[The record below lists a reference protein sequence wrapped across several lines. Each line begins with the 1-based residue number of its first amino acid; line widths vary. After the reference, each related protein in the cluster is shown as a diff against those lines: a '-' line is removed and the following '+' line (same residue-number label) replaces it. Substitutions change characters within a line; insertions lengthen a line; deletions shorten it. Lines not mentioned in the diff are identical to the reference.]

1 MADTGKQSP
10 LGMNVLGG
18 LLQHRCLQINRNAEF
33 FMGVSTSNTQYT
45 YGKLVEGT
53 VLRMLTWAIND
64 GFTRGVISNSTYNN
78 LISISGNNNEC
89 HALGNSKPPT
99 YIAVDP
105 SESWAGKTEGS
116 FDCKSVEF
124 GESQG
129 VAGSRPGP
137 ANAGYSVVGDTDY
150 GQQATWLPY
159 DTTNPNKS
167 ITQWGWIRCH
177 ALQAHNEFNFHAKEG
192 SEGQLAPPKYEA
204 FAGSFNEGSSFAQYT
219 NKTINVANNA
229 DSFLEGTF
237 SNMDDLITG
246 DVTGISK
253 FTRGLAW
260 DLQNLQ
266 KVFDFKRLDRFGF
279 PSTLLQQLHENGG
292 LTQDLNLNLG
302 SAGLSAKEIR
312 SLSSAKRQGTP
323 DQERKIYTAF
333 LGITGDNL
341 VASLS
346 TLTDN
351 EMFLFRASVNSDND
365 DYRKIRTLADI
376 LNPWHLFL
384 SARTTLTVP
393 VYNDEIGRPTGSKT
407 YYLIYNKDDGSVNSA
422 INTTNVKNIV
432 GTLVT
437 AGAPPPSTFDSKDN
451 PSTVLPKGFDS
462 YLGGP
467 NVVIPAEIGLA
478 CAALRYSF
486 LQISNI
492 EQITPGKL
500 GNCIQNLQILDDAS
514 VGDGANGTPA
524 GPDAESD
531 ADRLQRPIN
540 VGLVSTVSE
549 EMGLGSGYGGTYT
562 LNDFFGCMSGVPY
575 WWESLYNYLAGN
587 TEVANVTANASTS
600 ELAAIYQQLFLAVS
614 WEAGTGS
621 VQTTLRAE
629 ETGIGTGE
637 YDYFYTVTGVT
648 LVNDGGGY
656 GRGGAPDPV
665 AVISGT
671 SGATATLTI
680 GRSDKDTGSNDAGTF
695 GRITSFIL
703 TSAGIEV
710 EYASAQPSATP
721 TDPGLTV
728 AIETPPIGT
737 YAWLP
742 ATGATNS
749 PDGTAYNYDT
759 VTQYYI
765 NAANAQISSLTA
777 NPSNS
782 NQFGFDQINYIWEVL
797 GKQMKVEQR
806 TRYNALGRVEI
817 PSDPF
822 VYTNQDLVSF
832 VDNIPEIAKP
842 QSIYD
847 SIRGRVTL
855 EAIVDRACEV
865 GQNIVA
871 AMRESNNEQALANCG
886 IPINNNISDKIPLGI
901 RDTLNANGTA
911 PGAKEGIQIG
921 DIKWVNP
928 EFPDVFGPGGP
939 IPGGGGKYIPPNFVP
954 IEGEAPG
961 TLDPIINGDDN
972 PQVGPTV
979 SIGPPEVIIS
989 SLPPLFGGDPAR
1001 VVPPEGDQG
1010 DGFNS
1015 GGGKPSGPNPPY
1027 LPPQTAQEAIDK
1039 VIHCNCDCW
1048 DLIG

>member
-10 LGMNVLGG
+10 LGQNVLGG
-18 LLQHRCLQINRNAEF
+18 LLQNRCLQINPNAEYY
-33 FMGVSTSNTQYT
+33 MGISTSNSQYT
-45 YGKLVEGT
+45 YGALVENT

-64 GFTRGVISNSTYNN
+64 GFTRGVISDSTYNN
-78 LISISGNNNEC
+78 LISISGNGTC

-99 YIAVDP
+99 YVAEDK

-124 GESQG
+124 GESAG

-137 ANAGYSVVGDTDY
+137 ANAGYSVTGDTDY

-159 DTTNPNKS
+159 NTTNPNKS

-177 ALQAHNEFNFHAKEG
+177 ALQAHNEFNYHAKEG
-192 SEGQLAPPKYEA
+192 SEGQLSPPKYES
-204 FAGSFNEGSSFAQYT
+204 FAGSFNEASSFANYT
-219 NKTINVANNA
+219 NKTISISENA
-229 DSFLEGTF
+229 QTFLEGTF

-246 DVTGISK
+246 DITGVSLY
-253 FTRGLAW
+253 TDGLAY

-266 KVFDFKRLDRFGF
+266 KVFDFKRLDRFGY
-279 PSTLLQQLHENGG
+279 PSTLLQQLHESGG

-312 SLSSAKRQGTP
+312 TLSTAKTHGTP
-323 DQERKIYTAF
+323 EQERKIYTAY

-341 VASLS
+341 VASVS

-351 EMFLFRASVNSDND
+351 SWFLHRCSFIGSQNR
-365 DYRKIRTLADI
+365 YGIRTLADI
-376 LNPWHLFL
+376 LNPFYLFYN
-384 SARTTLTVP
+384 SNKTLTVP
-393 VYNDEIGRPTGSKT
+393 VYNDELGRPTGSKT
-407 YYLIYNKDDGSVNSA
+407 YYLIYNDDGSVNSA

-432 GTLVT
+432 GTLFT
-437 AGAPPPSTFDSKDN
+437 DGPPAPSTSQSKET
-451 PSTVLPKGFDS
+451 PTTTLPKGFDS

-467 NVVIPAEIGLA
+467 NVVVPAEIGLA
-478 CAALRYSF
+478 CAAVRYSF

-500 GNCIQNLQILDDAS
+500 GNCLKNLQILDAES
-514 VGDGANGTPA
+514 VGSGANGTQAGAGNNPA
-524 GPDAESD
+524 S
-531 ADRLQRPIN
+531 LQKPVDENLVETIN
-540 VGLVSTVSE
+540 E
-549 EMGLGSGYGGTYT
+549 EMGLGSGYAGTYRMD
-562 LNDFFGCMSGVPY
+562 DFFGCMSGNPY
-575 WWESLYNYLAGN
+575 WWESVFNYLAGSS
-587 TEVANVTANASTS
+587 EIQNVTGDAYTS

-765 NAANAQISSLTA
+765 TAANNFISNL
-777 NPSNS
+777 SNNVS
-782 NQFGFDQINYIWEVL
+782 EFLVRDLNALWDVM

-817 PSDPF
+817 PRDPF
-822 VYTNQDLVSF
+822 VYTNQDIVSW
-832 VDNIPEIAKP
+832 VDNIPEIVKP
-842 QSIYD
+842 ESVYD
-847 SIRGRVTL
+847 VIQGRITIEL
-855 EAIVDRACEV
+855 IVDRACNV

-871 AMRESNNEQALANCG
+871 MMRESNNEQALANCG
-886 IPINNNISDKIPLGI
+886 IPLNNNISDKIPQNI
-901 RDTLNANGTA
+901 QDTLHGNGTF
-911 PGAKEGIQIG
+911 PRSNEGIPVG
-921 DIKWVNP
+921 DIEWVNP
-928 EFPDVFGPGGP
+928 GFPDIFGPDGPQIGPGG
-939 IPGGGGKYIPPNFVP
+939 KYVSPTFVP
-954 IEGEAPG
+954 IEKSTPG
-961 TLDPIINGDDN
+961 SIDPILNNDPN
-972 PQVGPTV
+972 PQVGPV
-979 SIGPPEVIIS
+979 VADGPPELIIS
-989 SLPPLFGGDPAR
+989 TLPPLFTGDPDR
-1001 VVPPEGDQG
+1001 KDRPEGGQG
-1010 DGFNS
+1010 DGSNA
-1015 GGGKPSGPNPPY
+1015 GGGQPGAPNPPFIP
-1027 LPPQTAQEAIDK
+1027 LQTVDSAIEK

-1048 DLIG
+1048 DLIS